1 MKSQKLKLKSHKLER
16 FTPHHFY
23 RPSSIRK
30 PLTRKSGAGFTHA
43 PSFSKSGAGFT
54 LVELLVVI
62 AIIGIITSISWVVL
76 KTLQPS
82 WRLDG
87 AVRDLA
93 TDFRYAQQQS
103 VTEQIN
109 YGVHFSSST
118 DEYQIIR
125 YGTTTEEIL
134 KKSLPQG
141 LRFYQI
147 IGFTDDEVIFNPYGA
162 AKEAGSVSLINIEQ
176 KIKTIEV
183 RPSGFVKIK

>member
-1 MKSQKLKLKSHKLER
+1 MKFSIFNFQ
-16 FTPHHFY
+16 F
-23 RPSSIRK
+23 SIRK
-30 PLTRKSGAGFTHA
+30 T
-43 PSFSKSGAGFT
+43 GFT
-54 LVELLVVI
+54 LIELLVII
-62 AIIGIITSISWVVL
+62 AIIGIITSISWVVV
-76 KTLQPS
+76 KTLQSS

-87 AVRDLA
+87 VVRDLA
-93 TDFRYAQQQS
+93 TDLRYAQQQS

-141 LRFYQI
+141 IRFYQI
-147 IGFTDDEVIFNPYGA
+147 IDFTDDEVIFNPYGA
-162 AKEAGSVSLINIEQ
+162 VKEAGSVSLINIEQ
-176 KIKTIEV
+176 EIKTIEV